1 MENFTNEISS
11 LAVGSQANPDMGYK
25 DIFWHLEQKIG
36 EDVGR
41 VKDFVQKGIITQD
54 QGQYL
59 YGLLVQKAQELNN
72 YKLAQQQNVQNS
84 QAPVTEQA
92 VPPQENPFEQF
103 SKERPGFFD
112 GDGRMAVLDYI
123 KGYSPDKDEIL
134 KIAQLVEKLENSAVD
149 KFMKKS
155 EYEKSLNDENAA
167 AKSKLTA
174 YAQNSASDGGIGK
187 VFTREEI
194 GKMSGKEFD
203 RNEEAIMAQLRSG
216 LIR

>member
-84 QAPVTEQA
+84 QTPVTEQA